1 MEPLK
6 TLVPHDLHALGAPHR
21 PSHSK
26 IRDSL
31 PFLKTTH
38 AYKHIQVY
46 IKHANAACMHKYTMI
61 DLTEK
66 IIVLKPGRI
75 LEYDT
80 PAKLLER
87 EDSAFSK
94 LITEYSVRSQSFNNL
109 ADSQTTS
116 TIR

>member
-1 MEPLK
+1 
-6 TLVPHDLHALGAPHR
+6 
-21 PSHSK
+21 
-26 IRDSL
+26 
-31 PFLKTTH
+31 
-38 AYKHIQVY
+38 
-46 IKHANAACMHKYTMI
+46 MHKYTMI

-109 ADSQTTS
+109 ADSQTMS